1 MESLLEQFMNS
12 LKPGGDAPSE
22 ALVEA
27 LGRECPAFTL
37 PAVERLRR
45 AGCTQSERERLT
57 AMVALNAPDP
67 ATLYSLVGPDA
78 TAEPFYPPEQEPP
91 TPSTTSA
98 IDTFLETY
106 GHAPTAKEDALLEE
120 LILNPQ
126 PDYAAM
132 LEAEYADEP
141 PAPAPSDA
149 QSALIDAF
157 LSKPVA
163 EQFPHLKQSEPEPE
177 AEGEGRAASAETT
190 AACEAAREPEP
201 TPRDAA
207 RPAPKAAPDPDS
219 SLSESLAKIYIRQG
233 KYDKAYEII
242 TGLNLNFPE
251 KSVYFADQLRFLQKL
266 MLNRKY
272 Q

>member
-1 MESLLEQFMNS
+1 MENLFEKFMTYLE
-12 LKPGGDAPSE
+12 PGAGAPPAE
-22 ALVEA
+22 LVEA

-37 PAVERLRR
+37 PAVERLRGGNPDDAER
-45 AGCTQSERERLT
+45 AALS
-57 AMVALNAPDP
+57 AAAALNAPDP
-67 ATLYSLVGPDA
+67 SALYSLIGPDA
-78 TAEPFYPPEQEPP
+78 MPEPFYPPSGEVVTP
-91 TPSTTSA
+91 TTDSA

-132 LEAEYADEP
+132 LEAEYDAGGETPVP
-141 PAPAPSDA
+141 PDS
-149 QSALIDAF
+149 QLALIDEF
-157 LSKPVA
+157 LKKPVE
-163 EQFPHLKQSEPEPE
+163 EQFPHL
-177 AEGEGRAASAETT
+177 A
-190 AACEAAREPEP
+190 EAAEDP
-201 TPRDAA
+201 DDA
-207 RPAPKAAPDPDS
+207 RPASAGASESAPVHHKSAAAPAPDPDS